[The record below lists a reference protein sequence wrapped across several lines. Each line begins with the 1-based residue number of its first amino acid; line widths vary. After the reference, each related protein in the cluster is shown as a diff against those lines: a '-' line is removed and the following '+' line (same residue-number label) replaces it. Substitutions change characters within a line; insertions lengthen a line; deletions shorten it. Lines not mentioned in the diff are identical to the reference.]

1 MRSTQQQ
8 HQSRSTLESI
18 ISNGEDQINIA
29 SDVRGEKSLSGSGG
43 TWYKNVVADWNPGHH
58 RQQDWLQGWLADVMN
73 PTSNG
78 EIDSL

>member
-58 RQQDWLQGWLADVMN
+58 RQQEWLQKMV
-73 PTSNG
+73 S
-78 EIDSL
+78 